1 LLLYPLSPGGC
12 VLNKFYAYGAAVI
25 AVLLAVIKFLLS
37 RNKNLKEEIRL
48 AKKQIEFRAEV
59 DDLDTE
65 IDQEFSHRAE
75 EARRA
80 LADNRIPDHLR

>member
-1 LLLYPLSPGGC
+1 M
-12 VLNKFYAYGAAVI
+12 LNKFYAYGAAVI

-75 EARRA
+75 EAMRA

>member
-1 LLLYPLSPGGC
+1 

>member
-1 LLLYPLSPGGC
+1 M
-12 VLNKFYAYGAAVI
+12 LNKFYAYGAAVI